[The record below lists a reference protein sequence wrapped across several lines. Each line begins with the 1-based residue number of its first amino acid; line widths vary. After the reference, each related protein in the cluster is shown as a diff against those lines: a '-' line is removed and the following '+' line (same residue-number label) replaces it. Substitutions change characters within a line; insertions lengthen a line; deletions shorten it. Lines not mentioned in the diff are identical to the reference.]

1 MRVVETIFA
10 IIVAVVGGVLLPMLY
25 HGANMDKTKESN
37 VSVATEQ
44 FLKKTIAYGFIALK
58 DCDLLIDGLV
68 DSGYDGNVTV
78 SVSRYEYDVAN
89 TFHRYDTSWEEIE
102 TVLIEEG
109 RYDLQ
114 PGSYVQVRV
123 KGRRT
128 SPLSELSSIVKT
140 EYFAGE

>member
-1 MRVVETIFA
+1 MRVIETIFA

-44 FLKKTIAYGFIALK
+44 FLKKTIEYGSIALH
-58 DCDLLIDGLV
+58 DCDVWIDGLV

-78 SVSRYEYDVAN
+78 SVSRYEYDVEN

-102 TVLIEEG
+102 TVLIEKG